1 MKLESQPQSR
11 AHILSAINKS
21 LWKEKPYGKY
31 SMIKLFSIIM
41 QYADDGDL
49 YQKILEHKKKKQ
61 LFEEN

>member
-1 MKLESQPQSR
+1 MKLEYQPQSR

-21 LWKEKPYGKY
+21 LWKEKTYGKY

-49 YQKILEHKKKKQ
+49 YQKIL
-61 LFEEN
+61 